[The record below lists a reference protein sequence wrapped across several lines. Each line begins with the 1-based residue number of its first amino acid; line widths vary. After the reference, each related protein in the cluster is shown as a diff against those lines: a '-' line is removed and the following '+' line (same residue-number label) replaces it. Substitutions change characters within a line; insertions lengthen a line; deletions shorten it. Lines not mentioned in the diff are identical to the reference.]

1 MLEIFCEGGG
11 GCASCLVL
19 PEHDGVP
26 DDLLKVYTASGCMK
40 VVESVLTVRTPTA
53 TIDFTPNFIGT
64 KKFVV
69 AVVNS
74 NTLKLER
81 GFLVFGKSEAPRITQ
96 KYIMNIPATDEAVR
110 RTSLFSGLYELRENR
125 YSKPIRSS
133 KNVPYHNISSGIV
146 KITDQLMSV
155 PPMGKLPCEMFFVRN
170 SHHHQNIET
179 LLYISDAE
187 TYVQEEAY
195 SLTLDFE
202 AS

>member
-1 MLEIFCEGGG
+1 MTETRIDADVVREIETRLFRNR
-11 GCASCLVL
+11 A
-19 PEHDGVP
+19 
-26 DDLLKVYTASGCMK
+26 KV
-40 VVESVLTVRTPTA
+40 R
-53 TIDFTPNFIGT
+53 T

-110 RTSLFSGLYELRENR
+110 RVKNR

>member
-1 MLEIFCEGGG
+1 MTETRIDADVVREIE
-11 GCASCLVL
+11 
-19 PEHDGVP
+19 
-26 DDLLKVYTASGCMK
+26 T
-40 VVESVLTVRTPTA
+40 R
-53 TIDFTPNFIGT
+53 T

-110 RTSLFSGLYELRENR
+110 RKIAIRNPYGLPKTFRITTSHPE
-125 YSKPIRSS
+125 
-133 KNVPYHNISSGIV
+133 IV